1 MAALEHRH
9 ADHPRPGTHLAYP
22 KLPASV
28 ARVFGLLLLHPGPDL
43 SADAVAALA
52 NLPVSDSRGVLA
64 RLAQAGLVEAVP
76 GVAERWRISRPALP
90 YAQRLSEDRAAAK
103 EREVARDRLLAYYV
117 ITAEAADGWLRGRQ
131 AAPGSPEFASRDAAL
146 AWLDAELASLLAV
159 VQMAADTGRDE
170 VAKSLPLLMAQY
182 LGFRARFGE
191 LSAAITAG
199 LTAAR
204 RLGDRTAEAAA
215 LTNRGLALFGL
226 SRYDEAAVA
235 HLDAAAVF
243 QETGDRHGE
252 GSALNNLGLALH
264 GLRRDDE
271 AAVAH
276 LDAAAV
282 FRETSDRHGEG
293 NALNNLGLA
302 LFGLSRYDEAVAAH
316 LDAAAVFRETGD
328 WHGEGN
334 ALGNLGN
341 ALRELHRSEEA
352 VAAYQ
357 EAAEI
362 FRATGDRRSEF
373 MALQSL
379 DLAREAP

>member
-1 MAALEHRH
+1 VAALEHRH
-9 ADHPRPGTHLAYP
+9 ADHPRPGTRPAYP

-28 ARVFGLLLLHPGPDL
+28 ARVLGLLLLHPGPDL

-52 NLPVSDSRGVLA
+52 NIPVSDARGVLA
-64 RLAQAGLVEAVP
+64 RLAQASLVEAVA
-76 GVAERWRISRPALP
+76 GVAVRWRISRPALP
-90 YAQRLSEDRAAAK
+90 YAQRLSEDRTAAK
-103 EREVARDRLLAYYV
+103 EREVARDRLLDYYV

-131 AAPGSPEFASRDAAL
+131 PAPGSPEFAGRDAAL

-170 VAKSLPLLMAQY
+170 VAKSLPLLMAQH
-182 LGFRARFGE
+182 LGLRARFGE
-191 LSAAITAG
+191 LSAATTVG

-226 SRYDEAAVA
+226 RRYDEAAV
-235 HLDAAAVF
+235 
-243 QETGDRHGE
+243 
-252 GSALNNLGLALH
+252 
-264 GLRRDDE
+264 
-271 AAVAH
+271 
-276 LDAAAV
+276 
-282 FRETSDRHGEG
+282 
-293 NALNNLGLA
+293 
-302 LFGLSRYDEAVAAH
+302 AH

-341 ALRELHRSEEA
+341 ALRELRRSEEA

>member
-1 MAALEHRH
+1 VAALEHRH
-9 ADHPRPGTHLAYP
+9 ADHPRPGTHLANR

-52 NLPVSDSRGVLA
+52 NLSVSGSRGVLA
-64 RLAQAGLVEAVP
+64 RLAEASLVEAVP
-76 GVAERWRISRPALP
+76 GEAERWRISRPALP

-103 EREVARDRLLAYYV
+103 EREVARDRLLDYYV
-117 ITAEAADGWLRGRQ
+117 ITTEAADGRLRGRPQ
-131 AAPGSPEFASRDAAL
+131 APGSPEFTGRDAAL

-159 VQMAADTGRDE
+159 VQMAADAGRDE

-191 LSAAITAG
+191 LSAVATIG

-226 SRYDEAAVA
+226 RRYDEAAVA

-243 QETGDRHGE
+243 RKTGDRHGE
-252 GSALNNLGLALH
+252 GSALNNLGLALQ

-282 FRETSDRHGEG
+282 FRETADRHGEG

-302 LFGLSRYDEAVAAH
+302 LFGLGRYDEAVAAH

-341 ALRELHRSEEA
+341 ALRELRRSEEA
-352 VAAYQ
+352 VAAYR

-362 FRATGDRRSEF
+362 FRATGDRRNEF